1 MVGILLLK
9 LGKLL
14 NFLDRLEEAEEFL
27 RSAKRILTI
36 THGEMSRVYSED
48 HVNAF
53 SQLDE

>member
-27 RSAKRILTI
+27 RSAKMILTI

-48 HVNAF
+48 LVNAF